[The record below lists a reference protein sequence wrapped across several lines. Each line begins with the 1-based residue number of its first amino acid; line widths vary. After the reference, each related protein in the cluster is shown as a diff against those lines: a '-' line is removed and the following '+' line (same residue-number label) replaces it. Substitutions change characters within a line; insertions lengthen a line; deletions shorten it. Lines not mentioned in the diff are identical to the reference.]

1 MTATSPAADP
11 SPLPAPAG
19 RAWLGPLMVL
29 TGGAAL
35 GFAPIGLRLGLDEL
49 GAQAIAFWRY
59 LFAIPILFPLV
70 LLAQRRLPARPN
82 AAIILAGIFFTF
94 DMALWHW
101 ALTLTSVSNAT
112 FIVNL
117 GNAGVGLAAWLFL
130 KERPGMT
137 WFWAAGLAILG
148 AAALSLGGP
157 GLSGGALKG
166 DLLAFI
172 AAGFIAGYML
182 FSKLARRSLGG
193 IEAMFWLSVVE
204 AAVAL
209 PIVFIAGENLFPASA
224 SGFLMP
230 LLLTLIVQV
239 AGQGLIITGLG
250 STNTAV
256 AGILV
261 LAQPVV
267 AAAIAWHAFA
277 EPLTAIQAA
286 GAGVILIAVWLSQ
299 QGKPR
304 PGRSGLVTVT

>member
-1 MTATSPAADP
+1 MNTASQAADP
-11 SPLPAPAG
+11 SRMPAPD
-19 RAWLGPLMVL
+19 RHVWLGPLMVL

-49 GAQAIAFWRY
+49 GPQAIAFWRY
-59 LFAIPILFPLV
+59 LFAVPVLFPLV
-70 LLAQRRLPARPN
+70 LIAQRRLPGRPN
-82 AAIILAGIFFTF
+82 PAIILAGIFFTF

-130 KERPGMT
+130 KERPGIT
-137 WFWAAGLAILG
+137 WFWAAGLAIVG
-148 AAALSLGGP
+148 AAALSLGGS
-157 GLSGGALKG
+157 GLSGGALQG
-166 DLLAFI
+166 DLLAFM

-193 IEAMFWLSVVE
+193 IEAIFWLSLVE

-209 PIVFIAGENLFPASA
+209 PIVLLAGEDLLPASP
-224 SGFLMP
+224 SGLLMP
-230 LLLTLIVQV
+230 LLLALIVQV

-250 STNTAV
+250 STKAAV

-267 AAAIAWHAFA
+267 AAAIAWHAFG
-277 EPLTAIQAA
+277 EPLTALQAA

-299 QGKPR
+299 QGGPR
-304 PGRSGLVTVT
+304 PPALVS